1 MYERFE
7 TWCGSK
13 QYVVSTNT
21 MFGREVR
28 KYAGVTKTIAKGVSV
43 YVFEYETLV
52 EALYARRVISE
63 DERGELLCT
72 ED

>member
-13 QYVVSTNT
+13 QYVV
-21 MFGREVR
+21 
-28 KYAGVTKTIAKGVSV
+28 
-43 YVFEYETLV
+43 ETLV

-63 DERGELLCT
+63 DERGELLYEEET
-72 ED
+72 GG

>member
-1 MYERFE
+1 
-7 TWCGSK
+7 
-13 QYVVSTNT
+13 
-21 MFGREVR
+21 MFGRGVR

-72 ED
+72 EE